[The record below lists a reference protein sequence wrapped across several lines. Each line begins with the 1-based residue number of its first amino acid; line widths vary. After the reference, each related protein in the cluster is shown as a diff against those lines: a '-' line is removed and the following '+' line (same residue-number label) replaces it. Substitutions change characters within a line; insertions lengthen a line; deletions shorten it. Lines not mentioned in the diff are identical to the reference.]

1 MSQTIEL
8 YDTTLRDG
16 AQASGITFTVED
28 RIKIARALD
37 EFGIHY
43 IEGGW
48 PGSNKTEELFFK
60 RAKSELHLKN
70 AKLVAFG
77 STRYKKYR
85 AHNDPNLK
93 AILNSGVDTACI
105 FGKSWDLHVIYA
117 LKCSLKENLDMIRD
131 SISYLRRKG
140 LKVIYDAEHFFDGFK
155 KNKEYAVQTIK
166 AAIES
171 GAFNITLCDTN
182 GGTLPDELQEII
194 LYVFKELSCF
204 KNSYSLGIH
213 AHNDNECAVA
223 NTVIAVKN
231 GIKLVQGTINGYG
244 ERCGNANLCSIIPNL
259 QLKCK
264 IKCVSDKSMKFLTE
278 LSRYISEIAN
288 VIPNDHAPYVGY
300 SAFAHKAGIHVSAIS
315 RHTSTYEHID
325 PSIVGNERRII
336 ISELAG
342 KSTIA
347 LKSKQLKLNFA
358 YSKKSI
364 EKIIQ
369 VIKNL
374 EHQGYQFED
383 ADGSFTLVAT
393 KALNKYKPCFDLK
406 GFRVV
411 VEKNPDTG
419 KMYSEA
425 IIKVAVDNKIEH
437 TAAEGDG
444 PVNALDNALRKALVK
459 FYPQLKNVSLTDFK
473 VRVINAARGTA
484 AKVKVTIESRDEMDS
499 WGTVGVSENI
509 IEASWQALVDAIEYK
524 LLKDKRNYKKLGGL
538 KKNA

>member
-1 MSQTIEL
+1 
-8 YDTTLRDG
+8 
-16 AQASGITFTVED
+16 
-28 RIKIARALD
+28 
-37 EFGIHY
+37 
-43 IEGGW
+43 
-48 PGSNKTEELFFK
+48 
-60 RAKSELHLKN
+60 
-70 AKLVAFG
+70 
-77 STRYKKYR
+77 
-85 AHNDPNLK
+85 
-93 AILNSGVDTACI
+93 
-105 FGKSWDLHVIYA
+105 
-117 LKCSLKENLDMIRD
+117 
-131 SISYLRRKG
+131 
-140 LKVIYDAEHFFDGFK
+140 
-155 KNKEYAVQTIK
+155 
-166 AAIES
+166 
-171 GAFNITLCDTN
+171 
-182 GGTLPDELQEII
+182 
-194 LYVFKELSCF
+194 
-204 KNSYSLGIH
+204 
-213 AHNDNECAVA
+213 
-223 NTVIAVKN
+223 
-231 GIKLVQGTINGYG
+231 
-244 ERCGNANLCSIIPNL
+244 
-259 QLKCK
+259 
-264 IKCVSDKSMKFLTE
+264 
-278 LSRYISEIAN
+278 